1 MTTSNVPRVLVRAGE
16 RGPDFPSG
24 HPYNPSAEVHGWLL
38 SRPAGLARIAVNAA
52 FLRPGKESAIFHVH
66 YREEEWMYVLS
77 GRGIAEV
84 DGAEHGVGPGD
95 FLGFA
100 PGVGHHLRNPSGEEL
115 HYLVGGEVIADV
127 EVGDFPKV
135 RRRAVFYRSRFAVYP
150 MDAEVP
156 FMPPEAE
163 QALAALLGS
172 PPVVEPARALV
183 RAVDHGEPRR
193 YQHAENPL
201 SETHVVQLSR
211 MAGLRRVAVNLAR
224 VPAGRESYVF
234 HLHHAQ
240 EEWMYV
246 LSGRGIAEVGEAEH
260 GWPRATSSASPPAA
274 PRTTCGIRRART
286 SSISAG
292 ATRSAAWRWWTT
304 RELASARC
312 GSIPGEPSCT
322 RSSPDPAPASASPSG
337 PRGWSCRSGRGSGSE
352 AAARGTTQPRPRWRP
367 RRRPRAR

>member
-183 RAVDHGEPRR
+183 RAADHGEPRR
-193 YQHAENPL
+193 YQHAENPR

-211 MAGLRRVAVNLAR
+211 TAGLRRVAVNLAR

-260 GWPRATSSASPPAA
+260 EVAPGDFLGFPAGGPAHHLRNPSGEDLVYLSGGDAFGGVEVVDYPRASKRKVWLDSR
-274 PRTTCGIRRART
+274 RTIVYP
-286 SSISAG
+286 
-292 ATRSAAWRWWTT
+292 
-304 RELASARC
+304 L
-312 GSIPGEPSCT
+312 EP
-322 RSSPDPAPASASPSG
+322 
-337 PRGWSCRSGRGSGSE
+337 
-352 AAARGTTQPRPRWRP
+352 
-367 RRRPRAR
+367 

>member
-115 HYLVGGEVIADV
+115 HYLVGGEVISDV

-183 RAVDHGEPRR
+183 RAADHGEPRR

-260 GWPRATSSASPPAA
+260 EVAPGDFLGFPAGGPAHHLRNPSGEDLVYLSGGDAFGGVEVVDYPRASKRKVWLDSR
-274 PRTTCGIRRART
+274 RTIVYP
-286 SSISAG
+286 
-292 ATRSAAWRWWTT
+292 
-304 RELASARC
+304 L
-312 GSIPGEPSCT
+312 EP
-322 RSSPDPAPASASPSG
+322 
-337 PRGWSCRSGRGSGSE
+337 
-352 AAARGTTQPRPRWRP
+352 
-367 RRRPRAR
+367 

>member
-183 RAVDHGEPRR
+183 RAADHGEPRR

-260 GWPRATSSASPPAA
+260 EVAPGDFLGFPAGGPAHHLRNPSGEDLVYLSGGDAFGGVEVVDYPRAGKRKVWLDSR
-274 PRTTCGIRRART
+274 RTIVYP
-286 SSISAG
+286 
-292 ATRSAAWRWWTT
+292 
-304 RELASARC
+304 L
-312 GSIPGEPSCT
+312 EP
-322 RSSPDPAPASASPSG
+322 
-337 PRGWSCRSGRGSGSE
+337 
-352 AAARGTTQPRPRWRP
+352 
-367 RRRPRAR
+367 